1 VNYIKNM
8 EFEIADIL
16 SLEEELFPK
25 IRDHAKADVQCK
37 VRMHGVPYKEVE
49 SHKDLFIILSYSLGI
64 TSVLKTLEIFGVE
77 TRNVTNTLV
86 PDSQVLDLSVTS
98 IRENVATPT
107 LTPTSFKNSSIKI
120 LVGWYFTQRKF
131 VTQTYNAHSNRR
143 SSILQFSNDPTN

>member
-1 VNYIKNM
+1 M

-86 PDSQVLDLSVTS
+86 DPLN
-98 IRENVATPT
+98 INNIKFEHFREKITINN
-107 LTPTSFKNSSIKI
+107 KN
-120 LVGWYFTQRKF
+120 G
-131 VTQTYNAHSNRR
+131 H
-143 SSILQFSNDPTN
+143 